1 MKEET
6 EEKLLGMLEWVE
18 GVTKS
23 GGEFLSEQTPLY
35 IQELLHYHFWTSA
48 VIWGFA
54 GLTLIPIIF
63 GVMKVKKMFD
73 DNEEDYRVIWFLVF
87 IVYLITTPPTLYHNS
102 DWIKIKLA
110 PRVYV
115 VDYVTEKL
123 KGE

>member
-18 GVTKS
+18 SAAKS
-23 GGEFLSEQTPLY
+23 GTEFLSEQTPLY
-35 IQELLHYHFWTSA
+35 IQELLYYYFWTSA
-48 VIWGFA
+48 AVWIFM
-54 GLTLIPIIF
+54 GLLLIPMIYGVKQIYNMFNEGKEDDIRCVWFFVIIS
-63 GVMKVKKMFD
+63 
-73 DNEEDYRVIWFLVF
+73 
-87 IVYLITTPPTLYHNS
+87 YLIFSPIVLYNNS

-123 KGE
+123 GK